1 LKDTGH
7 EEVVRGHIGQLKQA
21 ATVIKSVDVTTMEI
35 VRQSS
40 SVSVATFS
48 VDIVPTLIEAQ
59 EIGKFNSSDNTIVS
73 KQNDDTTSRDFVRNI
88 RLERNKEPL
97 VSTRTDYGEFDVT
110 SREGGFTLEQT
121 RRHFQTEA
129 FEFIVRVEEGCAR
142 LEQNPYDMTVIGSMF
157 DAIHRLRES
166 SAMRGFAEL
175 ESMSLDIEN
184 IFDAV
189 RKKTLEV
196 YPGLISMILANLESM
211 KVALQHLTHGQQSI
225 HTKHDTSLSS
235 PVQTATMSRLTIE
248 LPSHKYRLIESDK
261 LEHLLNLI
269 NELAIIE
276 PLVTNNSDVVALELV
291 SFNTIAE
298 KLRALTRE
306 LQEAATLLH
315 IKSNEI

>member
-73 KQNDDTTSRDFVRNI
+73 KQNDDTISGGFVQNI
-88 RLERNKEPL
+88 GLERNKESL
-97 VSTRTDYGEFDVT
+97 VSTRRDNGEFDVT
-110 SREGGFTLEQT
+110 LGEGGFTLEQT

-129 FEFIVRVEEGCAR
+129 FELIVRVEKGCAQ

-157 DAIHRLRES
+157 GAIHRLRES
-166 SAMRGFAEL
+166 SAMRGFGEL
-175 ESMSLDIEN
+175 ESISLDIEN

-196 YPGLISMILANLESM
+196 YPGLISMVLANLESM
-211 KVALQHLTHGQQSI
+211 KAALQHLTHGQQSI
-225 HTKHDTSLSS
+225 HTKHHTPLSS
-235 PVQTATMSRLTIE
+235 PVQTATMSSLAME
-248 LPSHKYRLIESDK
+248 LPSRKYRRIESDK
-261 LEHLLNLI
+261 LEHLLNLV

-298 KLRALTRE
+298 KLRTLTRE
-306 LQEAATLLH
+306 LQEAATLLRM
-315 IKSNEI
+315 KSNEI